1 MTTWATHLIAELR
14 AGEVVPFQPRGSS
27 MVPKIRSGDLVT
39 VRPLPPHEPEV
50 GNVVLCHVAGR
61 DYLHLVRAIEGER
74 YQIGNSHGHVNG
86 WTSRERVF
94 GRAIEAEGRKL

>member
-1 MTTWATHLIAELR
+1 MTTWTTHAIAKLQV
-14 AGEVVPFQPRGSS
+14 GEVVQFRPRGSS
-27 MVPKIRSGDLVT
+27 MLPKIRSGDLVT
-39 VRPLPPHEPEV
+39 VRPLLEHEPEV

-74 YQIGNSHGHVNG
+74 YQIGNNHDHVNG

-94 GRAIEAEGRKL
+94 GRAVEADGRKL